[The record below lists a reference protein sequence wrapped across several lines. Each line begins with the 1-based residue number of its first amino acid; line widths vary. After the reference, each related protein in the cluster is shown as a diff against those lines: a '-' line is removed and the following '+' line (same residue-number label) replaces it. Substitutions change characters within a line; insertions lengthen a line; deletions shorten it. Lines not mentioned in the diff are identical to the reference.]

1 MRYGV
6 GGYFADNINYYRDFR
21 SRSDS
26 LGRKIPDRS
35 NVEDAIEHIMNP
47 NMKEPDISRITPTN
61 TGDMNIDNPEKVIKD
76 PQITETFS
84 GAIFANS
91 IV

>member
-1 MRYGV
+1 M
-6 GGYFADNINYYRDFR
+6 
-21 SRSDS
+21 
-26 LGRKIPDRS
+26 GRKIPDRS
-35 NVEDAIEHIMNP
+35 NVEDAIEHIINP
-47 NMKEPDISRITPTN
+47 NTKEPDTSRIIPTN

-91 IV
+91 MV

>member
-1 MRYGV
+1 M
-6 GGYFADNINYYRDFR
+6 
-21 SRSDS
+21 
-26 LGRKIPDRS
+26 
-35 NVEDAIEHIMNP
+35 EDAIEHIINP
-47 NMKEPDISRITPTN
+47 NTKEPDTSRIIPTN

-91 IV
+91 MV